1 MAVSSK
7 HYEIHLNR
15 KFYLYLSVLYCTEA
29 RARSTNCKEGFESLG
44 SILVI
49 MNTNTEIIVL
59 PCGHQEVS
67 PNYLPFIMFQ
77 TKSCTFRIKN
87 DNLS

>member
-7 HYEIHLNR
+7 HYEIHLHR

-67 PNYLPFIMFQ
+67 PNYL
-77 TKSCTFRIKN
+77 TKTAIHYVSNKILHVQNKE
-87 DNLS
+87 